1 MSGRL
6 DLLINEKKFN
16 LIFNLNYHTSY
27 KLNKIFGR
35 NICAPTNLIS
45 PFKPVLAGY
54 QVFRGYSKQ
63 IFVRLKIQLPIIDSY
78 VEFVV
83 LISRSGGY
91 RRPIRGGR
99 TFINQAMADS
109 PCKIISCVKSYDGS
123 SEV

>member
-1 MSGRL
+1 MRA
-6 DLLINEKKFN
+6 
-16 LIFNLNYHTSY
+16 
-27 KLNKIFGR
+27 R
-35 NICAPTNLIS
+35 TNLKTS
-45 PFKPVLAGY
+45 FKPILTGY
-54 QVFRGYSKQ
+54 EVFRGYSKR
-63 IFVRLKIQLPIIDSY
+63 VSVWLKIQLPIIDSY

-91 RRPIRGGR
+91 RRTIRGGR